1 MYFCI
6 RIPTGARSPEECNEK
21 SARKGIKVQGHGYRL
36 TMSDVYMYLFE
47 RKAAGTRRVR
57 IHVEAHGDELGIEW
71 GRVLE
76 R

>member
-1 MYFCI
+1 
-6 RIPTGARSPEECNEK
+6 
-21 SARKGIKVQGHGYRL
+21 
-36 TMSDVYMYLFE
+36 MSDVYMYLFE